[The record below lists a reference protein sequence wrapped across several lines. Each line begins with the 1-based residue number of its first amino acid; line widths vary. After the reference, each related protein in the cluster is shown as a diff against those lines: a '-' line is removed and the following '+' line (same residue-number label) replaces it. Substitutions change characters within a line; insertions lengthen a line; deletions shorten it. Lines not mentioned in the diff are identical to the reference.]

1 MRCKPTRY
9 SRLSTPTRMAPSVW
23 ENGSSYKD
31 HNSRPLTKT
40 TTAASTKR
48 KKRNLL
54 AGQLFLY
61 ENKLKL
67 VIVVALVREVT
78 VGRAELCYF
87 AQMLLGTRGGK
98 IVS

>member
-1 MRCKPTRY
+1 M
-9 SRLSTPTRMAPSVW
+9 
-23 ENGSSYKD
+23 
-31 HNSRPLTKT
+31 
-40 TTAASTKR
+40 

-54 AGQLFLY
+54 AGLLFLY

-67 VIVVALVREVT
+67 VIVAALIREVT
-78 VGRAELCYF
+78 VGRAGLCYF